1 MGIEVCHFVPTL
13 LGLLHSIWILSP
25 SNFKSTNRFVYVK
38 LDKRCEST
46 GISSISNWQIWM
58 YNLLN
63 LNHIPVVLWRV
74 SREDLGLPT
83 SCLSKLAF
91 PWVKHHVQSLEKQVL
106 WLEFCSTGTVE
117 FLEIFPPAQWLSPPQ
132 YFHLPRAVPLP
143 LCPDPQRS
151 RWPPA
156 FVLWNAW
163 TSCWLGLVQGVFS
176 SVTKSVMKLSDAR
189 PEYKYCFSDLQNK
202 YSLLDY
208 MVICIASR
216 TCLLVWKFTVW
227 GNCLLAFFLWV

>member
-63 LNHIPVVLWRV
+63 LNHIPMVLWRV

-117 FLEIFPPAQWLSPPQ
+117 FLEIFPPPSDSPLPSTSICLGQCHSLCVLTHSEAGGPQ
-132 YFHLPRAVPLP
+132 RLFCGMRGLRAGLAWCRECFHL
-143 LCPDPQRS
+143 
-151 RWPPA
+151 
-156 FVLWNAW
+156 
-163 TSCWLGLVQGVFS
+163 
-176 SVTKSVMKLSDAR
+176 
-189 PEYKYCFSDLQNK
+189 LQNP
-202 YSLLDY
+202 SWSCPMPVLNISTAS
-208 MVICIASR
+208 VIYKINIH
-216 TCLLVWKFTVW
+216 F
-227 GNCLLAFFLWV
+227 